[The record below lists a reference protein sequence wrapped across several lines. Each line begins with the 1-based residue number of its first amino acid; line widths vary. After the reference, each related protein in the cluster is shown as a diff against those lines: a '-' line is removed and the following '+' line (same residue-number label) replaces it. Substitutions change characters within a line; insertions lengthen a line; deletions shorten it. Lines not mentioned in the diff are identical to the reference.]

1 MPSSRATRRASSTAS
16 LPQHEPKR
24 RAGSSDS
31 FHGQTRMVTPIT
43 SKPRSTRS
51 AAATDEST
59 PPDMPTTMREDIGLM
74 ILGAPAQQFG
84 EPLELLGVGVA
95 DLDRAGA
102 LAAAERWLPRSDR
115 GRLAVRALPASSR
128 TARAASDRP
137 RPPPSDSDPRG
148 GGFPPGRSRG
158 SARRSHPARPQEYA
172 SDRPGAR
179 PASAVH
185 R

>member
-31 FHGQTRMVTPIT
+31 VHGQTRMVTPIT

-59 PPDMPTTMREDIGLM
+59 PPDMPTTMREDIDLM
-74 ILGAPAQQFG
+74 ILGASAQQFG

-102 LAAAERWLPRSDR
+102 LAAADPHARHE
-115 GRLAVRALPASSR
+115 RALQRRLDGRQLGRPDRKSTRLNSSHVEI
-128 TARAASDRP
+128 S
-137 RPPPSDSDPRG
+137 
-148 GGFPPGRSRG
+148 
-158 SARRSHPARPQEYA
+158 YA
-172 SDRPGAR
+172 
-179 PASAVH
+179 VF
-185 R
+185 